1 MKFVTTPQMQGKGIT
16 FAEHEYRGSAIPR
29 KKKKMSSNLPKQRL
43 TFFFSDIER
52 STELLAE
59 LGEGYAQIL
68 REYHNVIRLVLN
80 EYGGQEV
87 DTAGD
92 GFFVVFTEARKA
104 ATAALMAQRA
114 FAAQAWAR
122 QIGFR
127 VRMGIHTGDAVAM
140 PSGYIGLEVHRA
152 SRICSAA
159 HGGQVLLSQPVV
171 REMRGGPP
179 SGAQLVDLGEFLLRG
194 FKEPER
200 LYQLS
205 VPGLPS
211 KFPPPRTEKPVPTIA
226 VLPFV
231 NLTPETDKH
240 YLGDGIAEEIII
252 ALSKVPGLQVVA
264 RSSSFALKGQQ
275 LDIREAGERLNA
287 RAVLEGSVQQAGGR
301 LRITASLV
309 DTQTGY
315 NIWSGSFHRRME
327 DIFSVQDEIAEN
339 IAANLKIKLISKR
352 VRGVQSRQTQNIR
365 AYDFYLRGRQHYY
378 QFSPEGINRAMELF
392 GKAIEADQS
401 YALAYCGLANCY
413 AYRYMYMERREEY
426 LLAAGRASRRAV
438 ELDPWLA
445 EAYVAYGQALSLEK
459 HYEEAEQA
467 YEKALEL
474 DPRLFEARYLYAR
487 LLFIQGKLE
496 EAAYWFEEANRARP
510 EDFQSLLLA
519 GQVYADLGRADKAAA
534 ARRRGVEVAESS
546 LLLDPDDTRAFYLGA
561 NGLVALGETGKGLEW
576 ARHALAI
583 APEDPMVLYNVGC
596 IFALAGLN
604 VEAMECLEK
613 AYDNGI
619 SQREWYENDS
629 NLDGL
634 RGLPRFQVLLE
645 RIAEGVGN

>member
-1 MKFVTTPQMQGKGIT
+1 
-16 FAEHEYRGSAIPR
+16 
-29 KKKKMSSNLPKQRL
+29 MSSSLPKQRL

-52 STELLAE
+52 STELLAG
-59 LGEGYAQIL
+59 LGEGYAQVL

-80 EYGGQEV
+80 EYGGKEV

-92 GFFVVFTEARKA
+92 GFFVVFNEAHKA
-104 ATAALMAQRA
+104 AAAALMAQRA
-114 FAAQAWAR
+114 FAVQAWAR

-127 VRMGIHTGDAVAM
+127 VRMGIHTGDAIAI

-159 HGGQVLLSQPVV
+159 NGGQILLSQPAV
-171 REMRGGPP
+171 RSMRGSPP
-179 SGAQLVDLGEFLLRG
+179 HGAELADLGEFLLRG

-200 LYQLS
+200 LYQLT

-231 NLTPETDKH
+231 NLNANTDKH

-275 LDIREAGERLNA
+275 LDVREAGQRLNA
-287 RAVLEGSVQQAGGR
+287 KAVLEGSVQVVGGK

-309 DTQTGY
+309 DTTTGY

-327 DIFSVQDEIAEN
+327 DIFTVQDEIAEN
-339 IAANLKIKLISKR
+339 IAANLKVKLISKR

-365 AYDFYLRGRQHYY
+365 AYDFYLQGRQHYY
-378 QFSPEGINRAMELF
+378 QFSPQSVTRAMELF
-392 GKAIEADQS
+392 RKAIAIDQS

-413 AYRYMYMERREEY
+413 AYQYMYMERREQY
-426 LLAAGRASRRAV
+426 LLAAGRASRKAV

-445 EAYVAYGQALSLEK
+445 EAYVAYGQALSLEQ

-467 YEKALEL
+467 FEKALEL

-487 LLFIQGKLE
+487 LFFIQGKLE
-496 EAAYWFEEANRARP
+496 EAAFWFEEANRARP

-519 GQVYADLGRADKAAA
+519 GQVYADLGREDKARA
-534 ARRRGVEVAESS
+534 ARRRGVEVAESG
-546 LLLDPDDTRAFYLGA
+546 LLLDPDNTRALYLGA
-561 NGLVALGETGKGLEW
+561 NGLAALGETDTGLEW
-576 ARHALAI
+576 ARHALER

-596 IFALAGLN
+596 VFALAGRQMD
-604 VEAMECLEK
+604 AIECLEK
-613 AYDNGI
+613 AYENGI

-634 RGLPRFQVLLE
+634 RGLPRFQALLE
-645 RIAEGVGN
+645 RIAEGVGK

>member
-1 MKFVTTPQMQGKGIT
+1 
-16 FAEHEYRGSAIPR
+16 
-29 KKKKMSSNLPKQRL
+29 MSSSLPKKRL

-59 LGEGYAQIL
+59 MGEGYAQVL
-68 REYHNVIRLVLN
+68 REYHNVIRLVLS
-80 EYGGQEV
+80 EYGGEEV

-92 GFFVVFTEARKA
+92 GFFGVFAEAHKA
-104 ATAALMAQRA
+104 AIAAQMAQRA
-114 FAAQAWAR
+114 FAVQAWAR
-122 QIGFR
+122 QVGFR
-127 VRMGIHTGDAVAM
+127 VRMGIHTGDAIAT

-152 SRICSAA
+152 SRICSAG
-159 HGGQVLLSQPVV
+159 HGGQVLLSQAAV
-171 REMRGGPP
+171 RNLKGAPP
-179 SGAQLVDLGEFLLRG
+179 NGAELVDLGEFLLRG

-200 LYQLS
+200 LYQLT
-205 VPGLPS
+205 VPGMPS
-211 KFPPPRTEKPVPTIA
+211 TFPPPRTEKPVPTIA

-231 NLTPETDKH
+231 NLNPKADKQ

-264 RSSSFALKGQQ
+264 RSSAFALKGQQ
-275 LDIREAGERLNA
+275 LDVREAGQRLNA
-287 RAVLEGSVQQAGGR
+287 KAVLEGSIQEANGK
-301 LRITASLV
+301 LKITASLV
-309 DTQTGY
+309 DATTGY
-315 NIWSGSFHRRME
+315 NIWSGSFHRKME
-327 DIFSVQDEIAEN
+327 DIFTVQDEIAEN

-352 VRGVQSRQTQNIR
+352 VRGVKSRQTQNIR
-365 AYDFYLRGRQHYY
+365 AYDFYLQGRQHYY
-378 QFSPEGINRAMELF
+378 QFSPKGVEQAMELF
-392 GKAIEADQS
+392 RQAIEIDHS

-413 AYRYMYMERREEY
+413 AYSYMYIDRQESY
-426 LLAAGRASRRAV
+426 LLAAGKASRKSV

-445 EAYVAYGQALSLEK
+445 EAYVAHGQALSLEHQFK
-459 HYEEAEQA
+459 EAERA

-474 DPRLFEARYLYAR
+474 DPKLFEARYLFAR
-487 LLFIQGKLE
+487 LLFVQGKLE

-519 GQVYADLGRADKAAA
+519 GQVYADLGRADKARA

-546 LLLDPDDTRAFYLGA
+546 LLLDPGNTRAFYLGA
-561 NGLVALGETGKGLEW
+561 NGLVALGETEKGLQW
-576 ARHALAI
+576 ARHALSI

-596 IFALAGLN
+596 IFALLGRR

-613 AYDNGI
+613 AYEKGI

-634 RGLPRFQVLLE
+634 RGLPQFQELLN
-645 RIAEGVGN
+645 RIAEGVGG

>member
-1 MKFVTTPQMQGKGIT
+1 MASV
-16 FAEHEYRGSAIPR
+16 
-29 KKKKMSSNLPKQRL
+29 LPKQKL

-59 LGEGYAQIL
+59 LGEGYARIL
-68 REYHNVIRLVLN
+68 QEYHNVIRLVLS
-80 EYGGQEV
+80 EYGGEEV

-92 GFFVVFTEARKA
+92 GFFAVFSEARKA
-104 ATAALMAQRA
+104 STAALMAQRA

-127 VRMGIHTGDAVAM
+127 VRMGIHAGDAIAM
-140 PSGYIGLEVHRA
+140 PSGYIGLEIHRA

-159 HGGQVLLSQPVV
+159 HGGQVLLSQPAV
-171 REMRGGPP
+171 REMRSGPP
-179 SGAQLVDLGEFLLRG
+179 NGAQLVDLGEFLLRG

-200 LYQLS
+200 LYQLTI
-205 VPGLPS
+205 PGLPS

-231 NLTPETDKH
+231 NLNAEPDKH

-264 RSSSFALKGQQ
+264 RSSSFAVAVKGQQ
-275 LDIREAGERLNA
+275 LDVREAGRRLNA
-287 RAVLEGSVQQAGGR
+287 TVVLEGSVQQAGGK

-309 DTQTGY
+309 DAHTGY

-327 DIFSVQDEIAEN
+327 DIFTVQDEIAEN

-365 AYDFYLRGRQHYY
+365 AYDFYLQGRQQYY
-378 QFSPEGINRAMELF
+378 QFSPPGVSRAMELF
-392 GKAIEADQS
+392 RKAIDIDQS
-401 YALAYCGLANCY
+401 YALAYCGLANCF
-413 AYRYMYMERREEY
+413 AYRYMYMEHKEEH
-426 LLAAGRASRRAV
+426 LLAAGRASRKAV

-445 EAYVAYGQALSLEK
+445 EAYVAYGQALSLERQ
-459 HYEEAEQA
+459 YAEAEQA
-467 YEKALEL
+467 FGKALEL

-487 LLFIQGKLE
+487 LFFIQGKLE

-519 GQVYADLGRADKAAA
+519 GQVYADLDRADKASA

-546 LLLDPDDTRAFYLGA
+546 LLLDPENTRALYLGA
-561 NGLVALGETGKGLEW
+561 NGLTALGEAGKGLEW
-576 ARHALAI
+576 ARQALAI

-596 IFALAGLN
+596 IFALLGLQA
-604 VEAMECLEK
+604 EAMECLEK
-613 AYDNGI
+613 AYENGI

-634 RGLPRFQVLLE
+634 RELPGFQALLR
-645 RIAEGVGN
+645 RISEGVG